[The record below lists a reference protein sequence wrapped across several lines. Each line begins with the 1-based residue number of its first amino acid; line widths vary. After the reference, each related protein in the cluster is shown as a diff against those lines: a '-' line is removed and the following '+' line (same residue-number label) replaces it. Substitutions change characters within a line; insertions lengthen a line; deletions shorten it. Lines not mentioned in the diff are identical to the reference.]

1 MRGISRTFAAT
12 VLALGMGIAV
22 AAPALATEE
31 EYLSD
36 LRADDW
42 LGGDA
47 QLLNWGYRA
56 CTDLNNGIF
65 RGTIVHKRVGRHRRV
80 HHDGR
85 RQLPGR
91 VRRDV
96 PVLTAL

>member
-12 VLALGMGIAV
+12 VLALGTGIAV

-65 RGTIVHKRVGRHRRV
+65 RGTIVHNVWEGTDESITMDDANFLV
-80 HHDGR
+80 ASAEMY
-85 RQLPGR
+85 LC
-91 VRRDV
+91 
-96 PVLTAL
+96 